1 MNREVHISS
10 LVVQLQPE
18 RIEPVSQRCRA
29 HPGVEVHATDPQ
41 GKMVLVLETSGQ
53 REVVEFIDGLQL
65 APGVLSVS
73 LVYHQVERADE
84 LDREMILEGSSH
96 EADAT

>member
-1 MNREVHISS
+1 MNREMHISS
-10 LVVQLQPE
+10 LVVQLQPGA
-18 RIEPVSQRCRA
+18 IEPVSQHCRA
-29 HPGVEVHATDPQ
+29 HPGVEIHATDPH

-53 REVVEFIDGLQL
+53 HAVMEFIDDLQL

-73 LVYHQVERADE
+73 LVYHHVESADE
-84 LDREMILEGSSH
+84 LDREMSIEGSSH